1 MNASM
6 LPMYGANFLAKRLR
20 KFATYLEQSA
30 ELIEAR
36 HLLTSQQHSVLQ
48 RNAEFSGKHK
58 GQPAFVI
65 VNGPSLATQDILRL
79 KDRVTFVV
87 SGFWK
92 HEALLSWQPT
102 YYSLLDANFFT
113 DTPATRMFYQNLH
126 QRVHSSTFFVP
137 LFRGYDAVHKH
148 KFLPENKTYYV
159 ASIGEKASNND
170 LTNIVQGFAGVSA
183 FALSQAIYMGCS
195 PIYLLGFDHDYL
207 ANRGVDRHFYTGGT
221 LPGHQ
226 NTNVPL
232 ADRIAYDDEMRANL
246 RLWANYR
253 FLHAEAKKKGV
264 EIINCTN
271 GGYLDV
277 FPRIGFDLIPWLSK
291 NELQS

>member
-1 MNASM
+1 MNSSM
-6 LPMYGANFLAKRLR
+6 LPLYGATFLAKRLR
-20 KFATYLEQSA
+20 KFATYLEQRA
-30 ELIEAR
+30 EVIEAR
-36 HLLTSQQHSVLQ
+36 SSLTKQQHSVLQ
-48 RNAEFSGKHK
+48 RNAIFSNKHK

-65 VNGPSLATQDILRL
+65 VNGPSLATQDILCL
-79 KDRVTFVV
+79 KDQVTFVV

-92 HEALLSWQPT
+92 HEAVLSWQPT

-113 DTPATRMFYQNLH
+113 DTPATRTFYQNLH

-137 LFRGYDAVHKH
+137 LFRGYDAVHQNE
-148 KFLPENKTYYV
+148 FLPENKTYYV
-159 ASIGEKASNND
+159 ASVGEKTSSND
-170 LTNIVQGFAGVSA
+170 LANIVQGFAGVSA

-232 ADRIAYDDEMRANL
+232 VDRIAYDDEMRANL
-246 RLWANYR
+246 RLWENYR
-253 FLHAEAKKKGV
+253 ILQAEAKKNGIQV
-264 EIINCTN
+264 INATN
-271 GGYLDV
+271 GGFLDV
-277 FPRIGFDLIPWLSK
+277 FPRKSFESLKL
-291 NELQS
+291 